1 MEDIK
6 KTTYCGL
13 ICALSVAIMFIGG
26 TLTLLDYS
34 ISGLCG
40 AFLVIVIH
48 EFGKT
53 RAFFV
58 YLVVAILSL
67 LIVSEKNIAL
77 TYILIFGYYP
87 ILKSLIEKLNRKI
100 LEFLLKLT
108 IFFISNLLYFA
119 LTALAFGLAYLLES
133 GFLILILNFLA
144 SILTSLVYDLFLSS
158 CAKYYIK
165 TLKPKIFK
173 YIFK

>member
-1 MEDIK
+1 MGDVK
-6 KTTYCGL
+6 KITYCGL
-13 ICALSVAIMFIGG
+13 ISALSVAIMFIGG
-26 TLTLLDYS
+26 IVSFLDYS
-34 ISGLCG
+34 VSGLCG
-40 AFLVIVIH
+40 AFLIVVVLEI
-48 EFGKT
+48 GRA
-53 RAFFV
+53 RAFLV
-58 YLVVAILSL
+58 YLTVSALSL
-67 LIVSEKNIAL
+67 ILISEKNIAL

-133 GFLILILNFLA
+133 GFLMLILNFLA

-158 CAKYYIK
+158 CEKYYIK